1 MAAEQKDHQQ
11 TIDAAR
17 RNWQAEVETAQ
28 TYRDLAQRER
38 DEKRRGSLLR
48 MAEAEERHA
57 QRWEAKLQELGAE
70 APVYRGTIGR
80 RLNRWWNKIAG
91 AEIAIRRMEA
101 TEERQEA
108 EFRDQAERAFAGE
121 LDVQEFLR
129 KSAIEEKAHARAL
142 SAMAPPVSPRTA
154 LDKILKRERWHGRG
168 GRCVED
174 AIYGAH
180 EGS

>member
-38 DEKRRGSLLR
+38 DEKRQGILLR

-57 QRWEAKLQELGAE
+57 QRWEAKLKELGAE
-70 APVYRGTIGR
+70 VPVYRDTIGR
-80 RLNRWWNKIAG
+80 RLSRWWNKIAG

-108 EFRDQAERAFAGE
+108 EFRDQAERASS
-121 LDVQEFLR
+121 R
-129 KSAIEEKAHARAL
+129 
-142 SAMAPPVSPRTA
+142 P
-154 LDKILKRERWHGRG
+154 
-168 GRCVED
+168 
-174 AIYGAH
+174 
-180 EGS
+180 